1 MADQSGDEKTGDIP
15 GWSWVFAAIG
25 LVLTIGSAGFM
36 LYQAFAGDTSPPELV
51 IETDA
56 VVPNG
61 RGYLVPIQVTNHG
74 GSVASGLVV
83 EATLK
88 KGSETVETS
97 TITMGYVPAGS
108 QRRAGFFFSRDPRKF
123 DLQILAKG
131 YVQP

>member
-1 MADQSGDEKTGDIP
+1 MVNRSRHKKTGDIP
-15 GWSWVFAAIG
+15 GWSWIFAAVG

-36 LYQAFAGDTSPPELV
+36 LYQGFAGDSPPELV
-51 IETDA
+51 IETDG

-61 RGYLVPIQVTNHG
+61 RGYLVQIRVTNRG
-74 GSVASGLVV
+74 GSVAAGLVV
-83 EATLK
+83 EAMLREGTA
-88 KGSETVETS
+88 TVETS
-97 TITMGYVPAGS
+97 TITMGYVPSGS